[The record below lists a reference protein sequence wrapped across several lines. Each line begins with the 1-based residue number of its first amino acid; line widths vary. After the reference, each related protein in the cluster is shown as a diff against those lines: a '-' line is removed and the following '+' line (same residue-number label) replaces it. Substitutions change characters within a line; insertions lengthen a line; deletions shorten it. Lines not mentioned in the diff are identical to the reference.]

1 MDYRSGVLSA
11 LVLVLFALFGIEL
24 GETAKIVFQLIVF
37 GIGSLPAGAL
47 HHKAA
52 EYCKHQNAEGEVECP
67 GSAAAQNEI
76 HYRGGDDKNVR
87 NPFVNA

>member
-1 MDYRSGVLSA
+1 MDYRDGVLSA

-52 EYCKHQNAEGEVECP
+52 EDCKHQNAEGEVECP